1 MAEGSRLRSLQS
13 KIPLWRLYYRS
24 SSAREIAFSEF
35 KSHFTLFSMRH
46 IRLHYTGAAFFFL
59 LFSARG
65 AEPYSL
71 LKVLERL
78 QAAPQ
83 NYPSPLYSFSLCMEI
98 NNRVFSDTLLN
109 TNSQQYQH
117 MYAEVAGVLDIAFNC
132 SDCDTRETYRGVT
145 NIQFSNGSVIA
156 NCTIQFQTIF
166 INHVVIKHL
175 FLRAVDNNT
184 QLNGLAVNRQYTA
197 ETVKPAWLF
206 PKSSTPL
213 AETSVQGLPGW
224 AIALLVLAC
233 IIILLLLI
241 ILLLICFWCCR
252 RKAKKEETQTVAP
265 YERTSFKE
273 HLANPTYM
281 SHTPERSPN
290 YRSLGEP
297 EAQPGN
303 QSGIYMNPQR

>member
-1 MAEGSRLRSLQS
+1 MLHLPPV
-13 KIPLWRLYYRS
+13 PLWRLYYRS
-24 SSAREIAFSEF
+24 SSARGIPFSEF
-35 KSHFTLFSMRH
+35 KSHFTFFSMRH
-46 IRLHYTGAAFFFL
+46 IRLHYTGAAFFLL
-59 LFSARG
+59 LFSATG

-71 LKVLERL
+71 LKVLEGL
-78 QAAPQ
+78 QAEPQ

-98 NNRVFSDTLLN
+98 NNRVFSDALLN
-109 TNSQQYQH
+109 SSSQQYKR
-117 MYAEVAGVLDIAFNC
+117 MYAEVAGALDIAFNC

-175 FLRAVDNNT
+175 FLRAVDNT
-184 QLNGLAVNRQYTA
+184 QLNGLEVNRKYTD
-197 ETVKPAWLF
+197 EIVTPIWLF
-206 PKSSTPL
+206 PKSSTPM

-233 IIILLLLI
+233 IIILLLFI

-252 RKAKKEETQTVAP
+252 RKEKKEETQTVTP

-281 SHTPERSPN
+281 SHAPEKSPN

-297 EAQPGN
+297 EAQHGN
-303 QSGIYMNPQR
+303 LSGIYMNPQR

>member
-1 MAEGSRLRSLQS
+1 FFRMRN
-13 KIPLWRLYYRS
+13 IPLY
-24 SSAREIAFSEF
+24 
-35 KSHFTLFSMRH
+35 
-46 IRLHYTGAAFFFL
+46 YTGAAFFFL
-59 LFSARG
+59 LFSATG

-71 LKVLERL
+71 LKILEGL
-78 QAAPQ
+78 QAEPQ
-83 NYPSPLYSFSLCMEI
+83 NYPSPRYSFSLCMEI
-98 NNRVFSDTLLN
+98 NNRVFSDALLSS
-109 TNSQQYQH
+109 TSQQYKR
-117 MYAEVAGVLDIAFNC
+117 MYAEVAGVLDVAFNC

-156 NCTIQFQTIF
+156 NCTLQFQTIF

-175 FLRAVDNNT
+175 FLRAIDNNT
-184 QLNGLAVNRQYTA
+184 QVNGLAVNRQYTA
-197 ETVKPAWLF
+197 ETVTPAWLF
-206 PKSSTPL
+206 PKSTTF
-213 AETSVQGLPGW
+213 AESSAEGLPGW

-233 IIILLLLI
+233 IIILLLFI

-252 RKAKKEETQTVAP
+252 RKEKKEETQTVAP

-297 EAQPGN
+297 EAQHGN
-303 QSGIYMNPQR
+303 RSGTYTMNPQR

>member
-1 MAEGSRLRSLQS
+1 MA
-13 KIPLWRLYYRS
+13 I
-24 SSAREIAFSEF
+24 
-35 KSHFTLFSMRH
+35 KSD
-46 IRLHYTGAAFFFL
+46 IRVKT
-59 LFSARG
+59 RVTEC

-71 LKVLERL
+71 LKILEGL

-98 NNRVFSDTLLN
+98 NNHIFSDSLLN
-109 TNSQQYQH
+109 KTSQEYRS
-117 MYAEVAGVLDIAFNC
+117 MYAAVAGVLDIAFNC
-132 SDCDTRETYRGVT
+132 SGCDTRETYRGVT

-175 FLRAVDNNT
+175 FLRAIDNNT

-197 ETVKPAWLF
+197 ETVTPTWLF
-206 PKSSTPL
+206 PKSTTPM
-213 AETSVQGLPGW
+213 ATAMPFAGSGFQGLPGW

-233 IIILLLLI
+233 LI
-241 ILLLICFWCCR
+241 ILLLFIIIILICCWCCR
-252 RKAKKEETQTVAP
+252 RKEKKEETQTVAP

-281 SHTPERSPN
+281 PHMPERNPN
-290 YRSLGEP
+290 YPSFGQP
-297 EAQPGN
+297 EAQHGN
-303 QSGIYMNPQR
+303 RSGIYMVNPQR